1 MCYNGNAIYLHLGG
15 FMSDFIEEVLKDTI
29 IDGVKLLPFLF
40 VAFLIIE
47 LLEHK
52 LNSKKII
59 SKSGKLGPFIGSILG
74 AFPQC
79 GFSVLGTN
87 LYSTRI
93 ITIGTLISIYLSTSD
108 EMIPIMLSENI
119 EISTILKII
128 GIKVIVGIMFGFII
142 DFIIRRKEEIKIKD
156 CCEDEH
162 CNCKDGILKS
172 VCHHTISIFLFIFIA
187 SLVINTILFFLGEAF
202 LQKIFLKDSILSP
215 FISSLVGLIPNCAS
229 SVVITELYLS
239 NAISFGSLISG
250 LLTGAGVGILVLF
263 RTNKNIKENIL
274 ILLTIYGI
282 GVLVGIIFDLI
293 GVVI

>member
-1 MCYNGNAIYLHLGG
+1 MEE
-15 FMSDFIEEVLKDTI
+15 FVEEVLKDTL

-52 LNSKKII
+52 LNSKKIV
-59 SKSGKLGPFIGSILG
+59 SKAGKAGPFIGSILG
-74 AFPQC
+74 AAPQC

-93 ITIGTLISIYLSTSD
+93 ITLGTLISIYLSTSD
-108 EMIPIMLSENI
+108 EMLPIMISQNI
-119 EISTILKII
+119 DISIILKII
-128 GIKVIVGIMFGFII
+128 GIKVIVGMIFGFII
-142 DFIIRRKEEIKIKD
+142 DLIIRKREEVNIKN
-156 CCEDEH
+156 CCEEEH
-162 CNCKDGILKS
+162 CHCEKGIFLS
-172 VCHHTISIFLFIFIA
+172 TLHHTISIFLFILIA
-187 SLVINTILFFLGEAF
+187 SLLINTILFFLGEEF
-202 LQKIFLKDSILSP
+202 LQKIFLKDSIFGP

-263 RTNKNIKENIL
+263 RTNKNMKENL
-274 ILLTIYGI
+274 FILLTIYGI
-282 GVLVGIIFDLI
+282 GVLIGVLFDLI

>member
-1 MCYNGNAIYLHLGG
+1 MEE
-15 FMSDFIEEVLKDTI
+15 FVEEVLKDTL

-52 LNSKKII
+52 LNSKKIV
-59 SKSGKLGPFIGSILG
+59 SKAGKAGPFIGSILG
-74 AFPQC
+74 AAPQC

-93 ITIGTLISIYLSTSD
+93 ITLGTLISIYLSTSD
-108 EMIPIMLSENI
+108 EMLPIMISQNI
-119 EISTILKII
+119 DISIILKII
-128 GIKVIVGIMFGFII
+128 GIKVIVGMIFGFII
-142 DFIIRRKEEIKIKD
+142 DLIIRKREEVNIKN
-156 CCEDEH
+156 CCEEEH
-162 CNCKDGILKS
+162 CHCEKGIFLS
-172 VCHHTISIFLFIFIA
+172 TLHHTLSIFLFILIA
-187 SLVINTILFFLGEAF
+187 SLLINTILFFLGEEF
-202 LQKIFLKDSILSP
+202 LQKIFLKDSIFGP

-239 NAISFGSLISG
+239 NAIGFGSLISG

-263 RTNKNIKENIL
+263 KTNKNMKENL
-274 ILLTIYGI
+274 FILLTIYGI
-282 GVLVGIIFDLI
+282 GVLIGVLFDLI

>member
-1 MCYNGNAIYLHLGG
+1 MEEFL
-15 FMSDFIEEVLKDTI
+15 DEVLLDTL

-52 LNSKKII
+52 LDSEKII
-59 SKSGKLGPFIGSILG
+59 KKSGKFGPFVGSILG

-93 ITIGTLISIYLSTSD
+93 ITLGTLISIYLSTSD
-108 EMIPIMLSENI
+108 EMIPIM
-119 EISTILKII
+119 ISQNVDITSIFKVI
-128 GIKVIVGIMFGFII
+128 GIKVIVGMIFGFII
-142 DFIIRRKEEIKIKD
+142 DLIIRKKEEIKIKN

-162 CNCKDGILKS
+162 CHCEKGILVS
-172 VCHHTISIFLFIFIA
+172 TLHHTLSIFLFLLVA
-187 SLVINTILFFLGEAF
+187 SLIINTSLFFLGEES
-202 LQKIFLKDSILSP
+202 LQTVFLKNSIFGP

-229 SVVITELYLS
+229 SVVITELYLN
-239 NAISFGSLISG
+239 NAITFGSLLAG

-263 RTNKNIKENIL
+263 RTNKSLKENL
-274 ILLTIYGI
+274 FILLTIYGI
-282 GVLVGIIFDLI
+282 GSIVGVIFDLI
-293 GVVI
+293 GVVIW

>member
-1 MCYNGNAIYLHLGG
+1 MEEFL
-15 FMSDFIEEVLKDTI
+15 EEVILDTL

-52 LNSKKII
+52 LDSKKIV
-59 SKSGKLGPFIGSILG
+59 SKSGKFGPFIGSILG
-74 AFPQC
+74 AAPQC

-93 ITIGTLISIYLSTSD
+93 ITLGTLISIYLSTSD
-108 EMIPIMLSENI
+108 EMLPIMISQNI
-119 EISTILKII
+119 DISIILKVI
-128 GIKVIVGIMFGFII
+128 GIKVIVGMVFGFII
-142 DFIIRRKEEIKIKD
+142 DLIIRKKEEINIKD

-162 CNCKDGILKS
+162 CHCEKGIFLS
-172 VCHHTISIFLFIFIA
+172 TLHHTLSIFLFILIA
-187 SLVINTILFFLGEAF
+187 SLLINTILFFLGEDF
-202 LQKIFLKDSILSP
+202 LQRVFLKDSIFGP

-229 SVVITELYLS
+229 SVVITELYLNS
-239 NAISFGSLISG
+239 ALTFGSLMSG

-263 RTNKNIKENIL
+263 RTNKNIKENLL

-282 GVLVGIIFDLI
+282 GVIVGVLFDLM
-293 GVVI
+293 GVVIW

>member
-1 MCYNGNAIYLHLGG
+1 
-15 FMSDFIEEVLKDTI
+15 MSEFIEEVLKDTI
-29 IDGVKLLPFLF
+29 IDGIKLIPFLF

-59 SKSGKLGPFIGSILG
+59 SKSGRLGPFIGSILG

-108 EMIPIMLSENI
+108 EMIPVMMSQDIGVI
-119 EISTILKII
+119 TILKII
-128 GIKVIVGIMFGFII
+128 GIKVIVGMICGFII
-142 DFIIRRKEEIKIKD
+142 DLILKKKEEVDIKK
-156 CCEDEH
+156 CCEEQH
-162 CNCKDGILKS
+162 CHCEKS
-172 VCHHTISIFLFIFIA
+172 VFLSTLKHTLSIFIFIVIA
-187 SLVINTILFFLGEAF
+187 SLLINTMLFFLGEEF
-202 LQKIFLKDSILSP
+202 LQKLFLKDSILSP

-239 NAISFGSLISG
+239 NAITFGSLISG

-263 RTNKNIKENIL
+263 RTNKNLKQNIL
-274 ILLTIYGI
+274 ILLTIYSI
-282 GVLVGIIFDLI
+282 GVLIGVIFDLI
-293 GVVI
+293 GVVL